1 MHEGLRR
8 FWPPEGQILLLTA
21 ALADMDLARRAWRQ
35 WDIGQNLA
43 DVTWAEVCLLAAIG
57 HRVGELAPGATPD
70 PRLIGARRHI
80 WTQTQLTMGT
90 TRPLLAALGAAGLRL
105 MLLKG
110 AARISVD
117 PVQAQYRAIRD
128 IDVMIHP
135 EDWERGVG
143 IARGEGWRTARQG
156 SIRIESVRR
165 RHAFN
170 LRSPVP
176 GALGEFDLHR
186 YMLTECRNEGQ
197 DLDVW
202 QRALPVRFLE
212 VDVLRPAPAD
222 FALVALGQ
230 SMLHGGA
237 SSSHWALDVD
247 PLIRADEIDWD
258 LFLREVRRRRIE
270 SYVAPPLLL
279 LKERI
284 GTPVPAAILRD
295 LTRRLSR
302 VALTEFECRATAYGP
317 RTPAEYR
324 ARRIML
330 SARAMQIAR
339 ARPYSPE
346 AGAQASTHP
355 VRRAQLKAGE
365 SMKVLVPTGTP
376 PFARLRLHLSFD
388 VHHARGHAYLT
399 IDGPDFALAKV
410 PIERASKV
418 RGGRVRRT
426 VTVTCPACLY
436 ALRCDGEVSVKTND
450 RVRIRNV
457 IASWGTPVALSRRSR
472 VMFAL
477 QRWLDRLR
485 QSRAG

>member
-1 MHEGLRR
+1 MHESLRR

-21 ALADMDLARRAWRQ
+21 ALADMALARRAWRQ
-35 WDIGQNLA
+35 WDIGQNFA
-43 DVTWAEVCLLAAIG
+43 DLTWAEVCLLAAIG
-57 HRVGELAPGATPD
+57 HRMGELAPGATPD
-70 PRLIGARRHI
+70 PRLVGARRHI
-80 WTQTQLTMGT
+80 WTHNQLTLGT

-110 AARISVD
+110 AARISID
-117 PVQAQYRAIRD
+117 SVQAQYRAIRD

-135 EDWERGVG
+135 EDWERGLRLAG
-143 IARGEGWRTARQG
+143 DEGWTG
-156 SIRIESVRR
+156 GKGGIRIESLRR
-165 RHAFN
+165 SHALN

-176 GALGEFDLHR
+176 GAHGEFDLHR
-186 YMLTECRNEGQ
+186 YMLIECRNEGQ

-202 QRALPVRFLE
+202 DRALPVRFLD
-212 VDVLRPAPAD
+212 VDVLRPAPTD

-237 SSSHWALDVD
+237 NSGHWALDVD
-247 PLIRADEIDWD
+247 PLIRADDIDWD
-258 LFLREVRRRRIE
+258 LLLREARTRRIE
-270 SYVAPPLLL
+270 AYVAPPLLL

-284 GTPVPAAILRD
+284 GSPVPATILRD

-330 SARAMQIAR
+330 SARAMHVAR
-339 ARPYSPE
+339 ARSYSPE
-346 AGAQASTHP
+346 AGALAPEPP

-365 SMKVLVPTGTP
+365 RMKVPVPTGMP

-388 VHHARGHAYLT
+388 VHHARGHAHLT
-399 IDGPDFALAKV
+399 IDGPDFALAMV
-410 PIERASKV
+410 PIERAGKA

-426 VTVTCPACLY
+426 VTVICPACLY
-436 ALRCDGEVSVKTND
+436 ALRCGGEVLVRTND
-450 RVRIRNV
+450 RLRIRNV
-457 IASWGTPVALSRRSR
+457 IASWGTPVAPSPQSKM
-472 VMFAL
+472 MFAL

-485 QSRAG
+485 HLAGG

>member
-35 WDIGQNLA
+35 WDVGQNLA

-80 WTQTQLTMGT
+80 WTQNQLTMGT

-128 IDVMIHP
+128 IDVMLHP
-135 EDWERGVG
+135 EDWERGVRV
-143 IARGEGWRTARQG
+143 ARDEGWTGQKRG
-156 SIRIESVRR
+156 IRIESLRR

-176 GALGEFDLHR
+176 GARGEFDLHR
-186 YMLTECRNEGQ
+186 YMLVECRNEGQ
-197 DLDVW
+197 DLGVW
-202 QRALPVRFLE
+202 ERALPVRFLD
-212 VDVLRPAPAD
+212 VDVLRPAPTD

-237 SSSHWALDVD
+237 NTGHWALDVD
-247 PLIRADEIDWD
+247 PLVRADGIDWD
-258 LFLREVRRRRIE
+258 LFLREVRTRRIE

-279 LKERI
+279 MKERI
-284 GTPVPAAILRD
+284 GSPVPDAILRD

-302 VALTEFECRATAYGP
+302 VALTEFETRATAYGP
-317 RTPAEYR
+317 RTPVEYR

-330 SARAMQIAR
+330 SARAMQVAR
-339 ARPYSPE
+339 ARPYTPE
-346 AGAQASTHP
+346 TRGQAPTHA

-365 SMKVLVPTGTP
+365 EMRVPVPTGAP

-399 IDGPDFALAKV
+399 LEGPDFALMKV
-410 PIERASKV
+410 PIERASKA

-426 VTVTCPACLY
+426 VTVICPACLY

-450 RVRIRNV
+450 RLRIRNV
-457 IASWGTPVALSRRSR
+457 IASWGTPVPLSPLSRM
-472 VMFAL
+472 MFAP
-477 QRWLDRLR
+477 QRWLARLR
-485 QSRAG
+485 HLAAG